1 MTEPSTFSV
10 RGQYWL
16 THEPI
21 PPTTEAERAAVAEL
35 LADQPDRHRLADTLG
50 ITLEPR
56 R

>member
-10 RGQYWL
+10 RGLYWL

-35 LADQPDRHRLADTLG
+35 DYGQPDRHRLADMLG

>member
-1 MTEPSTFSV
+1 MTEPSTFNV
-10 RGQYWL
+10 RGLYWL

-21 PPTTEAERAAVAEL
+21 PPTTETERAAV
-35 LADQPDRHRLADTLG
+35 ADQPDRHRLADMLG

>member
-1 MTEPSTFSV
+1 MRV
-10 RGQYWL
+10 LIAYLAYWWRWL

-21 PPTTEAERAAVAEL
+21 PPTT
-35 LADQPDRHRLADTLG
+35 DQPDRHRLADMLG

>member
-1 MTEPSTFSV
+1 MTEPSTFNV
-10 RGQYWL
+10 RGLYWL

-21 PPTTEAERAAVAEL
+21 PPTTEAERAAV
-35 LADQPDRHRLADTLG
+35 LG